1 MKFTVARRNFWQQTV
16 FSIVLALFATS
27 AGAQTLIPFGATWKY
42 LDNGSDQGTA
52 WKDSGFIDSG
62 WLSGPGV
69 LGFDTTVPIATTNS
83 AGNITYYYR
92 TAFNVPSAPAVT
104 NLRVGIRL
112 DDGAIG
118 YLNGVEIFRL
128 NMPTGEV

>member
-1 MKFTVARRNFWQQTV
+1 MRLLRQCYRIVVTPALRPAWGAARQCVCLINGPMKFTVARRNFWQQTV

-92 TAFNVPSAPAVT
+92 T
-104 NLRVGIRL
+104 
-112 DDGAIG
+112 
-118 YLNGVEIFRL
+118 
-128 NMPTGEV
+128 